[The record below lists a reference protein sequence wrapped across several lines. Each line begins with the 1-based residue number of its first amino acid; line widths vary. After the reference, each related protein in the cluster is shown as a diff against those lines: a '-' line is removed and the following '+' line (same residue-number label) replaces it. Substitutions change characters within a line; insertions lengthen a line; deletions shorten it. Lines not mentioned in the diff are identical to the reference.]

1 MKKENEFKT
10 YLESKFANNNNV
22 GHHMANVRYFND
34 WLKENSM
41 RDLARTTA
49 AVIMTYVGYLQ
60 NTDIMVGTINNRLN
74 SLRKYFNCMIK
85 LGLITK
91 NPAANIHI
99 KGAIE
104 KVVENPLSEITLNE
118 LYKKFVIL
126 MDSSDKSRYVGAD
139 AFKNAKERYKLMLSL
154 FIYQGLDTGELN
166 RLNVIDI
173 DLTNQTVYIA
183 GNRRRDS
190 RVLKL
195 ESLQVIPFYQY
206 LQSLPR
212 KQEKLFNINAQQISY
227 YILAFVKGI
236 EPQVK
241 NIEHIRQSRMII
253 WISTLKLRE
262 AQYKIGHRYVSSTER
277 YFVQN
282 TSELVDEINTLHL
295 FK

>member
-1 MKKENEFKT
+1 MKKEKEFKT
-10 YLESKFANNNNV
+10 YLENKFTIDNNV
-22 GHHMANVRYFND
+22 NEHLANVNYFND
-34 WLKENSM
+34 WFKQNSM

-60 NTDIMVGTINNRLN
+60 NTGIMVGTINNRLN
-74 SLRKYFNCMIK
+74 SLRKYFDCMIK

-91 NPAANIHI
+91 NPAANIYI

-104 KVVENPLSEITLNE
+104 KVVENPLSETTLNE

-154 FIYQGLDTGELN
+154 FIYQGIDTGELN
-166 RLNVIDI
+166 RLKVVDI
-173 DLTNQTVYIA
+173 DMNNQTISIV
-183 GNRRRDS
+183 GSRRRKS

-195 ESLQVIPFYQY
+195 ESVQVIPFYQY
-206 LQSLPR
+206 LQSLPST
-212 KQEKLFNINAQQISY
+212 QEKLFDINAQQMSY
-227 YILAFVKGI
+227 YVLAFVKGI